1 MKIITEIAEMKEF
14 SRNLKKS
21 EKKISFVPTMGKL
34 HKGHIS
40 LIESAKRYGE
50 TVASIFVNP
59 LQFGQGEDFDK
70 YPRDIE
76 GDEKILSDLDVQ
88 VLFYPKSDIVKNT
101 DTFIVNPEYS
111 KNLEGLFRPSHFQG
125 VLTIVMKLFCIVEPD
140 FAFFGLKDYQQYALI
155 KKMAED
161 FFLNVKIIPVETVRE
176 ESGLAMSS
184 RNTYLDVAGKEAA
197 SAFYKILSSAA
208 DLFKKGEKSAEKL
221 TGFAV
226 KELIKNGFKVDYAEI
241 TDPAL
246 NRKYQ
251 NAENG
256 DILLAA
262 IRYKEIRLIDNIF
275 LLNTVPEF
283 NSGTV
288 SVEK

>member
-34 HKGHIS
+34 HKGHVR

-50 TVASIFVNP
+50 TIVSIFINP
-59 LQFGQGEDFDK
+59 LQFGRGEDFDK
-70 YPRDIE
+70 YPKDIE
-76 GDEKILSDLDVQ
+76 GDEKILLDLDVP
-88 VLFYPKSDIVKNT
+88 VLFYPESNIVKNT

-111 KNLEGLFRPSHFQG
+111 KKLEGLFRSSHFQG

-140 FAFFGLKDYQQYALI
+140 FAFFGLKDYQQYVLI

-161 FFLNVKIIPVETVRE
+161 FFLNVKIISVETVRE
-176 ESGLAMSS
+176 ESGIAMSS
-184 RNTYLDVAGKEAA
+184 RNIYLDGAGKEAA
-197 SAFYKILSSAA
+197 SAFYKILSSTA
-208 DLFKKGEKSAEKL
+208 DLFKKGEKSPEKL

-226 KELIKNGFKVDYAEI
+226 KELIKNGFKVDYVEI

-251 NAENG
+251 NTEKG
-256 DILLAA
+256 DIILAA
-262 IRYKEIRLIDNIF
+262 IRYKEVRLIDNVF
-275 LLNTVPEF
+275 LI
-283 NSGTV
+283 
-288 SVEK
+288 

>member
-1 MKIITEIAEMKEF
+1 MKIITEIADIKEF
-14 SRNLKKS
+14 SHNLKKS

-34 HKGHIS
+34 HAGHVK

-50 TVASIFVNP
+50 TIVSIFVNP
-59 LQFGQGEDFDK
+59 LQFGRGEDFDK

-76 GDEKILSDLDVQ
+76 NDEKILSGLDVS
-88 VLFYPKSDIVKNT
+88 VLFYPESDIVKNT

-111 KNLEGLFRPSHFQG
+111 KKLEGLFRPSHFQG
-125 VLTIVMKLFCIVEPD
+125 VLTIVMKLFCIIEPD
-140 FAFFGLKDYQQYALI
+140 FAFFGLKDYQQYVLV

-161 FFLNVKIIPVETVRE
+161 FFLNIKIIPVETVRE
-176 ESGLAMSS
+176 ESGIAMSS

-197 SAFYKILSSAA
+197 SAFYKILSSTA
-208 DLFKKGEKSAEKL
+208 DLFKQGEKSPQKL

-226 KELIKNGFKVDYAEI
+226 KELIKNGFKVDYVEI

-262 IRYKEIRLIDNIF
+262 IRCKGVRLIDNVF
-275 LLNTVPEF
+275 LI
-283 NSGTV
+283 
-288 SVEK
+288 

>member
-1 MKIITEIAEMKEF
+1 MKLIKEIADIKEF
-14 SRNLKKS
+14 SHNLKKS

-34 HKGHIS
+34 HAGHVK

-50 TVASIFVNP
+50 TIVSIFVNP
-59 LQFGQGEDFDK
+59 LQFGRGEDFDK

-76 GDEKILSDLDVQ
+76 NDEKILSGLDVS
-88 VLFYPKSDIVKNT
+88 VLFYPESDIVKNT

-111 KNLEGLFRPSHFQG
+111 KKLEGLFRPSHFQG
-125 VLTIVMKLFCIVEPD
+125 VLTIVMKLFCIIEPD
-140 FAFFGLKDYQQYALI
+140 FAFFGLKDYQQYVLV

-161 FFLNVKIIPVETVRE
+161 FFLNIKIIPVETVRE
-176 ESGLAMSS
+176 ESGIAMSS

-197 SAFYKILSSAA
+197 SAFYKILSSTA
-208 DLFKKGEKSAEKL
+208 DLFKQGEKSPQKL

-226 KELIKNGFKVDYAEI
+226 KELIKNGFKVDYVEI

-262 IRYKEIRLIDNIF
+262 IRCKGVRLIDNVF
-275 LLNTVPEF
+275 L
-283 NSGTV
+283 S
-288 SVEK
+288 

>member
-34 HKGHIS
+34 HAGHVK

-50 TVASIFVNP
+50 TIVSIFVNP
-59 LQFGQGEDFDK
+59 LQFGRGEDFDK

-76 GDEKILSDLDVQ
+76 NDEKILSGLDVS
-88 VLFYPKSDIVKNT
+88 VLFYPESDIVKNT

-111 KNLEGLFRPSHFQG
+111 KKLEGLFRPSHFQG
-125 VLTIVMKLFCIVEPD
+125 VLTIVMKLFCIIEPD
-140 FAFFGLKDYQQYALI
+140 FAFFGLKDYQQYVLV

-161 FFLNVKIIPVETVRE
+161 FFLNIKIIPVETVRE
-176 ESGLAMSS
+176 ESGIAMSS

-197 SAFYKILSSAA
+197 SAFYKILSSTA
-208 DLFKKGEKSAEKL
+208 DLFKQGEKSPQKL

-226 KELIKNGFKVDYAEI
+226 KELIKNGFKVDYVEI

-262 IRYKEIRLIDNIF
+262 IRCKGVRLIDNVF
-275 LLNTVPEF
+275 L
-283 NSGTV
+283 S
-288 SVEK
+288 

>member
-14 SRNLKKS
+14 SHNLKKS

-34 HKGHIS
+34 HKGHVK

-50 TVASIFVNP
+50 AVVSIFVNP
-59 LQFGQGEDFDK
+59 LQFGRGEDFDK

-76 GDEKILSDLDVQ
+76 SDEKILSDLSVP
-88 VLFYPKSDIVKNT
+88 VLFFPESDIVKNT
-101 DTFIVNPEYS
+101 DTFIINPEYS
-111 KNLEGLFRPSHFQG
+111 KKLEGLFRPSHFQG

-140 FAFFGLKDYQQYALI
+140 FAFFGLKDYQQFALI

-176 ESGLAMSS
+176 ESGIAMSS
-184 RNTYLDVAGKEAA
+184 RNTYLDGAGKETA
-197 SAFYKILSSAA
+197 SAFYKILLTTS

-221 TGFAV
+221 TGFV
-226 KELIKNGFKVDYAEI
+226 IKELIKKGFKVDYVEI
-241 TDPAL
+241 TDSAL
-246 NRKYQ
+246 NKKYSD
-251 NAENG
+251 AEKG

-262 IRYKEIRLIDNIF
+262 IRYEGVRLIDNIF
-275 LLNTVPEF
+275 L
-283 NSGTV
+283 S
-288 SVEK
+288 

>member
-14 SRNLKKS
+14 SRNFKKS

-34 HKGHIS
+34 HKGHVR

-50 TVASIFVNP
+50 TIVSIFINP
-59 LQFGQGEDFDK
+59 LQFGRGEDFDK
-70 YPRDIE
+70 YPKDIE
-76 GDEKILSDLDVQ
+76 GDEKILLDLDVP
-88 VLFYPKSDIVKNT
+88 VLFYPESNIVKNT

-111 KNLEGLFRPSHFQG
+111 KKLEGLFRSSHFQG
-125 VLTIVMKLFCIVEPD
+125 VLTIVMKLFCVVEPD
-140 FAFFGLKDYQQYALI
+140 FAFFGLKDYQQYVLI

-176 ESGLAMSS
+176 ESGIAMSS
-184 RNTYLDVAGKEAA
+184 RNIYLDGAGKEAA
-197 SAFYKILSSAA
+197 SAFYKILSSTA
-208 DLFKKGEKSAEKL
+208 DLFKKGEKSPEKL

-226 KELIKNGFKVDYAEI
+226 KELIKNGFKVDYVEI

-251 NAENG
+251 NTEKG
-256 DILLAA
+256 DIILAA
-262 IRYKEIRLIDNIF
+262 IRYKEVRLIDNVF
-275 LLNTVPEF
+275 LI
-283 NSGTV
+283 
-288 SVEK
+288 

>member
-1 MKIITEIAEMKEF
+1 MKIITKIAEMKEF
-14 SRNLKKS
+14 SHNLKKA

-34 HKGHIS
+34 HKGHAR
-40 LIESAKRYGE
+40 LIESAKRCGE
-50 TVASIFVNP
+50 TVVSIFVNP
-59 LQFGQGEDFDK
+59 LQFGRGEDFDK

-76 GDEKILSDLDVQ
+76 NDEKILSHLAVP
-88 VLFYPKSDIVKNT
+88 VLFYPESDIVKNT

-111 KNLEGLFRPSHFQG
+111 KKLEGLFRPSHFQG

-176 ESGLAMSS
+176 ESGIAMSS
-184 RNTYLDVAGKEAA
+184 RNTYLDGAGKETA
-197 SAFYKILSSAA
+197 SAFYKILLTTS

-221 TGFAV
+221 TGFV
-226 KELIKNGFKVDYAEI
+226 IKELIKKGFKVDYVEI
-241 TDPAL
+241 TDSAL
-246 NRKYQ
+246 NRKYSD
-251 NAENG
+251 AENG

-262 IRYKEIRLIDNIF
+262 IRYKGVRLIDNIF
-275 LLNTVPEF
+275 L
-283 NSGTV
+283 S
-288 SVEK
+288 

>member
-34 HKGHIS
+34 HAGHVK

-50 TVASIFVNP
+50 TIVSIFVNP
-59 LQFGQGEDFDK
+59 LQFGRGEDFDK

-76 GDEKILSDLDVQ
+76 NDEKILSGLDVS
-88 VLFYPKSDIVKNT
+88 VLFYPESDIVKNT

-111 KNLEGLFRPSHFQG
+111 KKLEGLFRPSHFQG
-125 VLTIVMKLFCIVEPD
+125 VLTIVMKLFCIIEPD
-140 FAFFGLKDYQQYALI
+140 FAFFGLKDYQQYVLV

-161 FFLNVKIIPVETVRE
+161 FFLNIKIIPVETVRE
-176 ESGLAMSS
+176 ESGIAMSS
-184 RNTYLDVAGKEAA
+184 RNTYLDVVGKEAA
-197 SAFYKILSSAA
+197 SAFYKILSSTA
-208 DLFKKGEKSAEKL
+208 DLFKQGEKSPQKL

-226 KELIKNGFKVDYAEI
+226 KELIKNGFKVDYVEI

-262 IRYKEIRLIDNIF
+262 IRCKGVRLIDNVF
-275 LLNTVPEF
+275 L
-283 NSGTV
+283 S
-288 SVEK
+288 

>member
-34 HKGHIS
+34 HKGHVR

-50 TVASIFVNP
+50 TIVSIFINP
-59 LQFGQGEDFDK
+59 LQFGRGEDFDK
-70 YPRDIE
+70 YPKDIE
-76 GDEKILSDLDVQ
+76 GDEKILLDLDVP
-88 VLFYPKSDIVKNT
+88 VLFYPESNIVKNT

-111 KNLEGLFRPSHFQG
+111 KKLEGLFRSSHFQG
-125 VLTIVMKLFCIVEPD
+125 VLTIVMKLFCVVEPD
-140 FAFFGLKDYQQYALI
+140 FAFFGLKDYQQYVLI

-161 FFLNVKIIPVETVRE
+161 FFLNVKIISVETVRE
-176 ESGLAMSS
+176 ESGIAMSS
-184 RNTYLDVAGKEAA
+184 RNIYLDGAGKEAA
-197 SAFYKILSSAA
+197 SAFYKILSSTA
-208 DLFKKGEKSAEKL
+208 DLFKKGEKSPEKL

-226 KELIKNGFKVDYAEI
+226 KELIKNGFKVDYVEI

-251 NAENG
+251 NTEKG
-256 DILLAA
+256 DIILAA
-262 IRYKEIRLIDNIF
+262 IRYKEVRLIDNVF
-275 LLNTVPEF
+275 LI
-283 NSGTV
+283 
-288 SVEK
+288 